1 MKYSLLSREIIADS
15 IEAVVGCQAYDGVI
29 AIGAVTKYAG
39 LHHGLGT
46 FKPSRSVY
54 LWWHHQAG

>member
-29 AIGAVTKYAG
+29 AIGAVTKICRAA
-39 LHHGLGT
+39 
-46 FKPSRSVY
+46 S
-54 LWWHHQAG
+54 WAWHV